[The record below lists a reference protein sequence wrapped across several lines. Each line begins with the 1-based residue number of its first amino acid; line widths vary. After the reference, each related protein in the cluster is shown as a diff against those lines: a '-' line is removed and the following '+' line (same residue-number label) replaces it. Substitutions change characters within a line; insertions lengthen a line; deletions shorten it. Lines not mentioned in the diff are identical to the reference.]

1 LSIAVTSIWWLTL
14 ATICFCVCWRDLKS
28 RIVTNTS
35 VIFLGCVLLTSK
47 IVHGSELYF
56 VNSLLLLLLGML
68 LWKLGLF
75 GAGDV
80 KLASAF
86 ALSIDPEYL
95 LLFLVIM
102 LILGGIEAL
111 LYLLIKKLKPTRI
124 VHDGLPFAIPIVL
137 SGVFSVGASI

>member
-1 LSIAVTSIWWLTL
+1 MIKLTWWFILT
-14 ATICFCVCWRDLKS
+14 TICLFIGWRDLKS
-28 RIVTNTS
+28 RIVSNTS
-35 VIFLGCVLLTSK
+35 VLLLGCVLLSSK
-47 IVHGSELYF
+47 VLHDSELYI

-68 LWKLGLF
+68 LWKLGVF

-80 KLASAF
+80 KLASVF